1 MIWFL
6 GILFL
11 ALVALLIATPRHLP
25 TPAGWDSAGWLV
37 LALGLELSA
46 AIIVLICWTAAVIH
60 HLLQVQP

>member
-25 TPAGWDSAGWLV
+25 TPASWDPAGWMV

-46 AIIVLICWTAAVIH
+46 ALILLVCWAAAVIH
-60 HLLQVQP
+60 HLVHLR